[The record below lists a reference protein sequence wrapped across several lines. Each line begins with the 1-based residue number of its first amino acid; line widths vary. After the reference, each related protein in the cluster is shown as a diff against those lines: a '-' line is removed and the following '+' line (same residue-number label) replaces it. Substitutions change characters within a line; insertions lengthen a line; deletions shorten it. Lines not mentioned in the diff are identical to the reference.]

1 MLFISSKNAF
11 IVFKI
16 FNFSSSSSSSSS
28 YPILFI
34 QSKVEKSNNYDAI
47 CIA

>member
-16 FNFSSSSSSSSS
+16 FNFSSSSSSSS